1 MATLIDIKNQVHTIE
16 RISEEVF
23 KYEME
28 ISHLHENS
36 EYYII
41 YYNKIYTKQGYNY
54 ILKNF
59 DGNYYW
65 ATPGIKKFI
74 DSLHHSTEIEI
85 KTYEYHKLINE
96 HGDIYLEENN
106 KPILELE
113 ADFKEAN
120 DVTKFYNEHT
130 KQVNSCTYKNKVVD
144 DYYVSSYIYGL
155 KYTLD
160 TSQSQKLDTSTETT
174 DNKNPND
181 FNNPKNKIP
190 LTDIRNKVYEI
201 KEQLKTGSKNI
212 KDIKNKLDNLKDL
225 SAKLTEIKE
234 ILENKDTK
242 EDNEIIKQHIENL
255 EKYFKQYHEEH
266 EIREDIKF
274 RFDNLEK
281 YVKEKYENE
290 SRWFIKLYINDPNKE
305 KLNIH
310 LDNIE
315 KYVLDY
321 YEAEAKRILRY
332 Y

>member
-1 MATLIDIKNQVHTIE
+1 MATLTEIQNNIHTSPLGFSAEIE
-16 RISEEVF
+16 NISEEVF

-41 YYNKIYTKQGYNY
+41 RYYKIYTNKGYNY
-54 ILKNF
+54 ILKNA
-59 DGNYYW
+59 DGNFYW
-65 ATPGIKKFI
+65 ATPGTKNFI
-74 DSLHHSTEIEI
+74 ESEHCPEFEI
-85 KTYEYHKLINE
+85 KTYSFYKLIDKQGYTYLDE
-96 HGDIYLEENN
+96 HK

-113 ADFKEAN
+113 ADFKKCDKPKLYKPN
-120 DVTKFYNEHT
+120 TKEITN
-130 KQVNSCTYKNKVVD
+130 KKVVD

-160 TSQSQKLDTSTETT
+160 TKTEAEKIGQSLTPVKSTV
-174 DNKNPND
+174 
-181 FNNPKNKIP
+181 P

-201 KEQLKTGSKNI
+201 KDQLKIDSENI
-212 KDIKNKLDNLKDL
+212 KVIKTKFDNLKDL
-225 SAKLTEIKE
+225 SEKLTEIKE
-234 ILENKDTK
+234 TLEC
-242 EDNEIIKQHIENL
+242 NEMIKSHIENL
-255 EKYFKQYHEEH
+255 EKYFKQYHEGH

-281 YVKEKYENE
+281 YCKEKYENE
-290 SRWFIKLYINDPNKE
+290 SKIFIKFYINEPNKE
-305 KLNIH
+305 KLKIH

-315 KYVLDY
+315 KYVIDY

>member
-1 MATLIDIKNQVHTIE
+1 MATLTEIKNQVHTIE
-16 RISEEVF
+16 NISKEVF

-41 YYNKIYTKQGYNY
+41 NYNKIYTSKGYNY
-54 ILKNF
+54 ILKNA
-59 DGNYYW
+59 DGNFYW
-65 ATPGIKKFI
+65 ATPGTKNFI
-74 DSLHHSTEIEI
+74 ESSHYPPEFEI
-85 KTYEYHKLINE
+85 KTYSFYKLIDKQGNTYLDE
-96 HGDIYLEENN
+96 HK
-106 KPILELE
+106 KPIIELE
-113 ADFKEAN
+113 ADFKKVDKYKVYKPVEKPV
-120 DVTKFYNEHT
+120 D
-130 KQVNSCTYKNKVVD
+130 KNKVVD

-160 TSQSQKLDTSTETT
+160 TNQNLAAASKNLTGLKSLTAVAVKSTV
-174 DNKNPND
+174 
-181 FNNPKNKIP
+181 P
-190 LTDIRNKVYEI
+190 LTDIRNKIYDI
-201 KEQLKTGSKNI
+201 KEQLKIGSKNI
-212 KDIKNKLDNLKDL
+212 KDIKNKLDEYKDL

-234 ILENKDTK
+234 IIENKD
-242 EDNEIIKQHIENL
+242 NEQVNDVIKSHIENL
-255 EKYFKQYHEEH
+255 EKYFKKYHEEH

-290 SRWFIKLYINDPNKE
+290 TKVFIKFYNNEECKD
-305 KLNIH
+305 KLKIH

-315 KYVLDY
+315 KYVIDY